1 MTISIGLAGKPN
13 SGKST
18 FFKAATLVDVEI
30 ASYPFTTIDAN
41 HGMSHVRT
49 KCPCKEL
56 KLECSNC
63 VDGNRFV
70 PVELVDVAGLV
81 PGAHLGK
88 GLGNEFLD
96 NLRQTHAIIHVID
109 ASGGTDAEGNIIEIG
124 AHDPTE
130 DVQFLEKEMTMW
142 LYAIIKRHRTQLMR
156 KMQLQGAKI
165 ERALAEQLMG
175 AGANEA
181 QVRAALHNA
190 SLGNKI
196 TDWSDDD
203 ILRLA
208 DEIRKVSK
216 PMTLATNKIDVA
228 PEENVKR
235 LASLENNGY
244 IVVPASAAAELALRM
259 ADKKGAI
266 KYLPGDADFQII
278 APEGLTGAQK
288 EGLERIRTLMKKY
301 GGTGIQQCINKA
313 VFELLDLIVVY
324 PVEDENK
331 FTDKDGNVLPD
342 AFLMKRGGTAHD
354 LAYMV
359 HTDLGEGFLHAVD
372 AKTKRRISEE
382 HVLQDGDI
390 IKIVSTK

>member
-1 MTISIGLAGKPN
+1 MTVSIGLAGKPN

-56 KLECSNC
+56 KIECNNC

-81 PGAHLGK
+81 PDAHLGK

-96 NLRQTHAIIHVID
+96 NLRQTQAIIHVVD
-109 ASGGTDAEGNIIEIG
+109 TSGGTDAEGNLVEIG
-124 AHDPTE
+124 TRDPVD

-142 LYAIIKRHRTQLMR
+142 LYAIIKRHWTQLMR

-165 ERALAEQLMG
+165 ERTLAEQLMG

-181 QVRAALHNA
+181 QIKVALHNA
-190 SLGNKI
+190 SLGDKI

-216 PMTLATNKIDVA
+216 PMTLAANKIDVA
-228 PEENVKR
+228 PEKNVKR
-235 LASLENNGY
+235 LASLENSGY

-266 KYLPGDADFQII
+266 KYLPGDANFQIT
-278 APEGLTGAQK
+278 APEGLTNAQK
-288 EGLERIRTLMKKY
+288 EGLERIRNLMKKY

-313 VFELLDLIVVY
+313 VFGLLDLIVVY

-342 AFLMKRGGTAHD
+342 AFLMKRGGTARD
-354 LAYMV
+354 MAYMV

-372 AKTKRRISEE
+372 AKTKRRISGE

>member
-1 MTISIGLAGKPN
+1 MTVSIGLAGKPN

-56 KLECSNC
+56 ELECNNC

-81 PGAHLGK
+81 PDAHLGK

-96 NLRQTHAIIHVID
+96 NLRQTQAIIHVVD
-109 ASGGTDAEGNIIEIG
+109 ASGSTDAEGNLIEIG
-124 AHDPTE
+124 TRDPVD
-130 DVQFLEKEMTMW
+130 DVRFLEKEMTMW
-142 LYAIIKRHRTQLMR
+142 LYAIIKRHWTQLTR
-156 KMQLQGAKI
+156 KTQSQSAKI
-165 ERALAEQLMG
+165 ERILSERLMG
-175 AGANEA
+175 VGANEA
-181 QVRAALHNA
+181 QIKVALHNA
-190 SLGNKI
+190 SLEGKI
-196 TDWSDDD
+196 TDWSDEG

-216 PMTLATNKIDVA
+216 PMTLAANKIDIA
-228 PEENVKR
+228 PEENAKR
-235 LASLENNGY
+235 LTSLEDKDY

-266 KYLPGDADFQII
+266 KYLPGDADFEIT
-278 APEGLTGAQK
+278 APEELTDAQK

-301 GGTGIQQCINKA
+301 GGTGIQQCVNKA

-354 LAYMV
+354 MAYMV

-372 AKTKRRISEE
+372 AKTKRRVSEE

>member
-1 MTISIGLAGKPN
+1 MTVSIGLAGKPN

-56 KLECSNC
+56 KIKCDNC
-63 VDGNRFV
+63 IDGNRFV
-70 PVELVDVAGLV
+70 PIELVDVAGLV

-109 ASGGTDAEGNIIEIG
+109 ASGSTDAEGNIIERG
-124 AHDPTE
+124 AHDPAE

-142 LYAIIKRHRTQLMR
+142 LYGIIKRHWTQLTR

-165 ERALAEQLMG
+165 ERTLAEQLMG
-175 AGANEA
+175 AGASEA
-181 QVRAALHNA
+181 QIKVALHNA
-190 SLGNKI
+190 SLRDKI
-196 TDWSDDD
+196 TSWSDED

-208 DEIRKVSK
+208 DEVRKVSK
-216 PMTLATNKIDVA
+216 PMTLAANKIDIT
-228 PEENVKR
+228 PEENAKQ
-235 LASLENNGY
+235 LTSLEDKGY

-266 KYLPGDADFQII
+266 KYLPGDADFQIVT
-278 APEGLTGAQK
+278 PGELTNAQRD
-288 EGLERIRTLMKKY
+288 GLECIRTLMKKY
-301 GGTGIQQCINKA
+301 GGTGVQQCINKA
-313 VFELLDLIVVY
+313 VFELLDHIVVY

>member
-30 ASYPFTTIDAN
+30 ASYPFTTVDAN

-49 KCPCKEL
+49 NCPCKEL
-56 KLECSNC
+56 KIECSNC
-63 VDGNRFV
+63 VEGNRFV

-81 PGAHLGK
+81 PDAHLGK

-96 NLRQTHAIIHVID
+96 NLRQTQAIIHVVD
-109 ASGGTDAEGNIIEIG
+109 ASGGTDAEGNLVEVG
-124 AHDPTE
+124 TRDPVE
-130 DVQFLEKEMTMW
+130 DVRFLEKEMTMW
-142 LYAIIKRHRTQLMR
+142 LYGIIKRHWAQLARKTQS
-156 KMQLQGAKI
+156 QSAKV
-165 ERALAEQLMG
+165 ERILAERLMG
-175 AGANEA
+175 VGANEV
-181 QVRAALHNA
+181 QIRVALHNA
-190 SLGNKI
+190 SLEGKI

-203 ILRLA
+203 LLRLA

-216 PMTLATNKIDVA
+216 PMTLAANKIDIV

-235 LASLENNGY
+235 LTSLEKENY

-259 ADKKGAI
+259 ADKKGVI
-266 KYLPGDADFQII
+266 KYLPGDTDFQIKM
-278 APEGLTGAQK
+278 PEDLTDEQK
-288 EGLERIRTLMKKY
+288 NGLERIRTLMKKY
-301 GGTGIQQCINKA
+301 GSTGVQQCINKA

-359 HTDLGEGFLHAVD
+359 HTDLGEGFLYAVD
-372 AKTKRRISEE
+372 ARTKRRVGEE
-382 HVLQDGDI
+382 HALQDGDI

>member
-1 MTISIGLAGKPN
+1 MTVSIGLAGKPN

-30 ASYPFTTIDAN
+30 ASYPFTTVDAN

-56 KLECSNC
+56 KLECNNC
-63 VDGNRFV
+63 IDGDRFV

-81 PGAHLGK
+81 PDAHLGK

-96 NLRQTHAIIHVID
+96 NLRQTQAIIHVVD
-109 ASGGTDAEGNIIEIG
+109 ASGGTDAEGNLVEIG
-124 AHDPTE
+124 TRDPVE
-130 DVQFLEKEMTMW
+130 DVRFLEKEMTMW
-142 LYAIIKRHRTQLMR
+142 MYGIIKRHWAQLTR
-156 KMQLQGAKI
+156 KIPSRDAKI
-165 ERALAEQLMG
+165 ERILAERLMG
-175 AGANEA
+175 VGANEV
-181 QVRAALHNA
+181 QIKVALHNA
-190 SLGNKI
+190 SLEGKI
-196 TDWSDDD
+196 TDWSDEDL
-203 ILRLA
+203 LRLA

-216 PMTLATNKIDVA
+216 PMTLAANKIDIA
-228 PEENVKR
+228 PEENIKR
-235 LASLENNGY
+235 LTSLENESY
-244 IVVPASAAAELALRM
+244 IVVLASAAAELALRM
-259 ADKKGAI
+259 ADKKGVI
-266 KYLPGDADFQII
+266 KYLPGDANFQIT
-278 APEGLTGAQK
+278 APEELTSAQK

-301 GGTGIQQCINKA
+301 GSTGVQQCIDKA
-313 VFELLDLIVVY
+313 IFGLLDHIVIY

-354 LAYMV
+354 MAYMV
-359 HTDLGEGFLHAVD
+359 HTDLGEGFLYAVD